1 MIGGRA
7 QEEPYAVHLLLDW
20 NKARCGADADAGR
33 GKLYFGPKDF
43 EHYSMETI
51 DFYINTLGHYK
62 CPECWE
68 DIELFVLGEI

>member
-1 MIGGRA
+1 MIEC
-7 QEEPYAVHLLLDW
+7 QPHKEPHAVHLLLEWD
-20 NKARCGADADAGR
+20 KARCGADAYPGR

-51 DFYINTLGHYK
+51 DFYIDTLGHHK
-62 CPECWE
+62 CPECWK